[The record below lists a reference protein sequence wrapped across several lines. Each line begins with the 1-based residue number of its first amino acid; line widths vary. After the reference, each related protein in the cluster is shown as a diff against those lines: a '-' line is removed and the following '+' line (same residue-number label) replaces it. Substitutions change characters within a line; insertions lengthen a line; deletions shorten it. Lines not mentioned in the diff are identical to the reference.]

1 MSSRESRVVERER
14 GSVKL
19 CFSSSRDD
27 LLGKSFEQV
36 SDAVKESWR
45 NSLKVTPINALY
57 PSSEVKS
64 LRQPQVSALYSILS
78 HLTGHERKDVTVVM
92 PTGTGKTETMLA
104 SICGLPVDKALVVVP
119 TDSLRE
125 QTFNKFVGLGKLR
138 ELNAIHDETLNP
150 VVALISGGLESS
162 EELSF
167 LLSANV
173 IVTTPHSLN
182 LTAPQIKNKI
192 FQDCSHLFVDEAHH
206 VKAKIWRSVKEAF
219 SGKDIVQFT
228 ATPFR
233 EDREKVG
240 GKIIYNY
247 PISLAQKNGYFRS
260 IAFKSIYEV
269 SDIIG
274 DEKVAE
280 TAVAQLREDLSNG
293 YDHILMARC
302 ETKQRA
308 NDVGKIYQE
317 KYGDL
322 NPVVIYS
329 GMTGQKKKLKAVVD
343 KKHRVVV
350 CVNML
355 GEGFDLPELKVCA
368 LHDIHKSLPIT
379 LQFAGRFVRDRPDLG
394 DPTFVANICDQKV
407 EDTLKSLYEEDPDWN
422 RSLQRISEVSIKREV
437 EFQEIIENSITE
449 GSEIP
454 LENIK
459 PALSAIVYKV
469 DSANFDVD
477 ASKLPLERGES
488 LAASIKI
495 STPNILVLVTKIDIS
510 TKWAPLSE
518 LSQVEWRL
526 VIAFHD
532 DKEGL
537 LFLHDSSKTG
547 TRSRLVKS
555 LAKNPD
561 LLKGDNVFKSFG
573 NVERLVLQNA
583 GLNKGRRGPLRYVM
597 YTGIDIETAINELA
611 QGSSYKSNLFGKGYE
626 SGSKVS
632 IGCSYKGRVWS
643 MSSAPVIDW
652 IDWCRGIG
660 SKLNDNSINPHSIL
674 DKVMR
679 TREVDAV
686 PDLVPICLDWPDYLF
701 EHGFSSVNLEVA
713 GRSYNLED
721 ALFSIMEFKS
731 GKIFFD
737 VSVGGFSERYSHE
750 ISPNGY
756 RIKRL
761 GGDRLYINNK
771 DGRRP
776 LLEFFDEEES
786 PSVFFEDGSKLF
798 ENLHIV
804 RPDNFTIPH
813 YRKDLLKQWD
823 WKVNIRRESQ
833 GEEKDN
839 DTIQHAVLLKLI
851 GQHESWIVFD
861 DDGANEV
868 ADIVSFR
875 SEGETLSVEFYHL
888 KYSHGDSPGSRI
900 IDFYE
905 VCGQVV
911 KCCKWVGEFDRLI
924 DQLKKRERSRVS
936 DKRPSRIEKGE
947 YRDFELLRQHGG
959 RLRKEYKFYVVQP
972 GLDTKNV
979 SADVLSLLGSID
991 LYVKET
997 TGNNLVVIGS

>member
-1 MSSRESRVVERER
+1 MSSREDRVIEREL
-14 GSVKL
+14 GNVKL
-19 CFSSSRDD
+19 CFSSNRDD
-27 LLGKSFEQV
+27 LLVKSFEKV
-36 SDAVKESWR
+36 SEAVKESWR
-45 NSLKVTPINALY
+45 TSLKVTPVDALDPCY
-57 PSSEVKS
+57 EIKS

-125 QTFNKFVGLGKLR
+125 QTFNKCISLGKLR
-138 ELNAIHDETLNP
+138 ELNAIHKETLNP
-150 VVALISGGLESS
+150 VVALISGRLESN

-182 LTAPQIKNKI
+182 LSGPQIKKKL
-192 FQDCSHLFVDEAHH
+192 FQACSHLFVDEAHH

-219 SGKDIVQFT
+219 SGKDVVQFT

-247 PISLAQKNGYFRS
+247 PISLAQKNGYFRN
-260 IAFKSIYEV
+260 ITFKSVYEV

-308 NDVGKIYQE
+308 NDVGEIYKE
-317 KYGDL
+317 NYGDL

-329 GMTGQKKKLKAVVD
+329 GMAGQKKKLKAVVE
-343 KKHRVVV
+343 KEHRVVV

-394 DPTFVANICDQKV
+394 NPTFVANICDQKV

-422 RSLQRISEVSIKREV
+422 RSLQRISEASIKREV
-437 EFQEIIENSITE
+437 EFQELIENSVTTGNE
-449 GSEIP
+449 VP

-469 DSANFDVD
+469 DSANLDVEI
-477 ASKLPLERGES
+477 SKVPLERGEK
-488 LAASIKI
+488 LVASIKI
-495 STPNILVLVTKIDIS
+495 SDPNILVLVTKIDIS

-532 DKEGL
+532 EKEGL
-537 LFLHDSSKTG
+537 LFIHDSSKTG
-547 TRSRLVKS
+547 ARSRLVKC

-561 LLKGDNVFKSFG
+561 LLKGDHVFKSFG
-573 NVERLVLQNA
+573 NIERLVLQNA

-597 YTGIDIETAINELA
+597 YTGIDIETAINDLA
-611 QGSSYKSNLFGKGYE
+611 QGGSYKSNLFGKGFE

-652 IDWCRGIG
+652 IDWCREIG
-660 SKLNDNSINPHSIL
+660 SKLNDDLIDPNAIL

-679 TREVDAV
+679 TREVSHV

-701 EHGFSSVNLEVA
+701 EYGFSSVSLEVM

-721 ALFSIMEFKS
+721 ACFSIFEFQS
-731 GKIFFD
+731 GKIDFD
-737 VSVGGFSERYSHE
+737 VSVGGFSEKYSYT
-750 ISPNGY
+750 ISQNGY
-756 RIKRL
+756 QVKRL
-761 GGDRLYINNK
+761 SGDFLYLNNK
-771 DGRRP
+771 DGKR
-776 LLEFFDEEES
+776 LLEEFFDNEES

-813 YRKDLLKQWD
+813 YRVGLLKQWS
-823 WKVNIRRESQ
+823 WGVNVRRESQ
-833 GEEKDN
+833 GEEKN
-839 DTIQHAVLLKLI
+839 KDTIQYAVISKI
-851 GQHESWIVFD
+851 VQQHESWIVFD

-875 SEGETLSVEFYHL
+875 NEGEVLVIEFFHL
-888 KYSHGDSPGSRI
+888 KYSHGASPGSRI

-911 KCCKWVGEFDRLI
+911 KCCKWVGEFDKLI
-924 DQLKKRERSRVS
+924 DQLKKRERSRVNAS
-936 DKRPSRIEKGE
+936 KSSRLEKGE
-947 YRDFELLRQHGG
+947 FRDFELLRQHGG

-997 TGNNLVVIGS
+997 TGHNMVVIGS